1 MRSINGDPSA
11 VSNNMSLLKRCSSRR
26 LGGIWDGRYYTTGW
40 NLASHF
46 QIRNEELPGL
56 DCRSRCLRIA
66 LQRRR
71 CYDAGV
77 MPKPK
82 ATKWFVGFFVNGIA
96 ADFRVHSPKKLRMAR
111 IGDVEP

>member
-1 MRSINGDPSA
+1 MKSCQGLTAGHAASGLL
-11 VSNNMSLLKRCSSRR
+11 SNDVAATMLV
-26 LGGIWDGRYYTTGW
+26 
-40 NLASHF
+40 
-46 QIRNEELPGL
+46 
-56 DCRSRCLRIA
+56 
-66 LQRRR
+66 
-71 CYDAGV
+71 V